1 MWVAADLNAYDCEP
15 EECVSNS
22 QISHSDEEADDEFWK
37 YLILGAGREPSDVR
51 IMIDSLLWQVPG
63 VKRIPPFMLSLPL
76 QSPFR
81 SVCPDKN
88 HR

>member
-1 MWVAADLNAYDCEP
+1 MLVAADLNAYDCEP
-15 EECVSNS
+15 EECISKS
-22 QISHSDEEADDEFWK
+22 QISYSEEEADDEFWR
-37 YLILGAGREPSDVR
+37 YLLLGVGREPSDVR
-51 IMIDSLLWQVPG
+51 IDSLLWQVPD

-76 QSPFR
+76 QSPIR